1 MNRVMQILEQGI
13 DGASRRQNH
22 ISNNIAN
29 ADTPGYKR
37 QDIDFKSALRKVVE
51 PGHNLSLSRTR
62 NNHLAGKENHHS
74 GHNYFKERNTSFRVD
89 GGNVDIEREMAEMA
103 KNNVYFDTLAQQLD
117 AGFNRIH
124 SVLDR
129 SGG

>member
-13 DGASRRQNH
+13 DGASRRQNL

-103 KNNVYFDTLAQQLD
+103 KNNIYFDTLAQQLD

>member
-1 MNRVMQILEQGI
+1 MQILEQGI
-13 DGASRRQNH
+13 DGASKRQSH

-37 QDIDFKSALRKVVE
+37 EDIDFKSALRKMAGPE
-51 PGHNLSLSRTR
+51 RGHSLSKTR
-62 NNHLAGKENHHS
+62 NNHLAGRQNYNS
-74 GHNYFKERNTSFRVD
+74 GLNNFKERNTSFRVD
-89 GGNVDIEREMAEMA
+89 GSNVDIEREMAEMA

-117 AGFNRIH
+117 ASFNRIH

>member
-1 MNRVMQILEQGI
+1 MEILEQGI
-13 DGASRRQNH
+13 DGASRRQNY

-37 QDIDFKSALRKVVE
+37 EDIDFKSALRKLAGPE
-51 PGHNLSLSRTR
+51 RGITPSRTR
-62 NNHLAGKENHHS
+62 SNHLTGGDISNS
-74 GHNYFKERNTSFRVD
+74 RINNFKERNTSFRVD
-89 GGNVDIEREMAEMA
+89 GSNVDIEREMAEMA
-103 KNNVYFDTLAQQLD
+103 KNNIYFNTLAQQMD
-117 AGFNRIH
+117 ASFNRLH